1 MIPAGVDVPDLA
13 QQIDEDSVAYGG
25 DGGEGFARDVEPGL
39 LDAAAHAESGD
50 FGSVGFVV
58 LDRTPERTADLRDIA
73 QDVLLATDVDTVV
86 VRAPGSG
93 AIVSD
98 VHSRSAIESAQYSFL
113 GDPDVVGAAHRFI
126 DDVTGAGITW
136 PIVAVALLLTIA
148 AVVALTAWGV
158 RSVSH
163 R

>member
-1 MIPAGVDVPDLA
+1 MISAGVDIPDLA
-13 QQIDEDSVAYGG
+13 QQIGEDSVAYGG
-25 DGGEGFARDVEPGL
+25 DGGEGFTRDVEPGL
-39 LDAAAHAESGD
+39 VDAVAHAESGD
-50 FGSVGFVV
+50 FGSVGFVI
-58 LDRTPERTADLRDIA
+58 LDRTPQQTADLRDIA

-126 DDVTGAGITW
+126 DEVAGAGINW
-136 PIVAVALLLTIA
+136 ALVAAALVLIIA
-148 AVVALTAWGV
+148 AVVALTIWGV
-158 RSVSH
+158 RSVRH